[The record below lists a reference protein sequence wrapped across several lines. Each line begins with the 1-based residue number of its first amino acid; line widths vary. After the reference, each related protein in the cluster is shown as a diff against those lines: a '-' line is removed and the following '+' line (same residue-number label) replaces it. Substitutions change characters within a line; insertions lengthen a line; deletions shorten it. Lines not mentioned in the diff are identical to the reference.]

1 MKESKA
7 EGVFFLRLKGKG
19 TVGKREKKPGF
30 WEVQVKSVM
39 LSAAV
44 IALELGVTALL
55 IAGAIIPEVWMDGC
69 VLIAALTGVMSGVL
83 MTKMSGREG
92 GAVYGM
98 AYGAVLVALC
108 TVTGVLLYGK
118 VDWTWCGI
126 MGTICVAGGS
136 IAGAAGGRSRKK
148 RY

>member
-19 TVGKREKKPGF
+19 TVGKREKKPEF
-30 WEVQVKSVM
+30 WEVQVKSVI

-55 IAGAIIPEVWMDGC
+55 IAGAMIPEAWMDGC
-69 VLIAALTGVMSGVL
+69 ILIAALTGVMAGVL
-83 MTKMSGREG
+83 MSKISCKEC

-98 AYGAVLVALC
+98 SYGTALVALC
-108 TVTGVLLYGK
+108 TVTGVLLYGEA
-118 VDWTWCGI
+118 DWTWCAI
-126 MGTICVAGGS
+126 MGAICAAGGG
-136 IAGAAGGRSRKK
+136 IAGAAGRRSRKK

>member
-55 IAGAIIPEVWMDGC
+55 IAGAMIPEAWMDGC
-69 VLIAALTGVMSGVL
+69 VLVAVLTGVMAGVL
-83 MTKMSGREG
+83 MTKISGKEG
-92 GAVYGM
+92 GVVYGI

-108 TVTGVLLYGK
+108 TVTGVLLYGEA
-118 VDWTWCGI
+118 DWTWCGI
-126 MGTICVAGGS
+126 MGTICSAGGG

-148 RY
+148 RH